1 MENLVKTKRATQLI
15 FLICGIGLSSW
26 ATMVPFA
33 KERLGLNDASLG
45 LLLLLLGGGA
55 ITLMPVASGFIQR
68 YGSRVVMRASAIVIA
83 ACLPFLLLVSNTLVM
98 GILLFIFGGGIGVI
112 DVAMNAH
119 AVQVQNAYKKPIMS
133 AIHGLFSVGG
143 LLGSIGLGFLIQLGL
158 SPIAAA
164 VCISILLLWMVV
176 TQYKFLLNREAENA
190 ITEAHHKDSTPTSK
204 KSFSWL
210 QRRVIFL
217 GVLCFLVFLA
227 EGAMLDWSALFLKE
241 NRGVPIAWAGIGYAA
256 FSIAMAIMRL
266 VGDGILSRFD
276 SRIVVITGSLLGAF
290 GLLLAV
296 LTPWWITALLGFI
309 ILGIG
314 AANIVP
320 VFFSEGGRVKG
331 VPPAVAIPAITTLGY
346 AGQLAGPAGLGYIAK
361 QSSLSMALGFTAIL
375 LILVAVAYAVVPS
388 PKK

>member
-1 MENLVKTKRATQLI
+1 MVQLDKTKKATQLI
-15 FLICGIGLSSW
+15 FLICGIALSSW

-33 KERLGLNDASLG
+33 KERLQLNDAGLG
-45 LLLLLLGGGA
+45 LLLLLLGAGA
-55 ITLMPVASGFIQR
+55 ITMMPIASIFIQR
-68 YGSRVVMRASAIVIA
+68 YGSRVVMLASAILIA
-83 ACLPFLLLVSNTLVM
+83 ACLPFLLMISNTLLM
-98 GILLFIFGGGIGVI
+98 GIMLFLFGGGIGII

-119 AVQVQNAYKKPIMS
+119 AVQVQNEYKKPIMS

-164 VCISILLLWMVV
+164 VCIAISLLWIVGS
-176 TQYKFLLNREAENA
+176 QYKYLLDLETEKA
-190 ITEAHHKDSTPTSK
+190 ITESHHSDTGTPSK

-210 QRRVIFL
+210 QRKVIYL

-256 FSIAMAIMRL
+256 FSIAMAVMRL
-266 VGDGILSRFD
+266 VGDRILSRFN
-276 SRIVVITGSLLGAF
+276 SRIVVVAGSLLGAF
-290 GLLLAV
+290 GLFLAV
-296 LTPWWITALLGFI
+296 LTPWWITALAGFI
-309 ILGIG
+309 FLGIG

-331 VPPAVAIPAITTLGY
+331 VSPAVAIPAITTLGY

-361 QSSLSMALGFTAIL
+361 QASLPFALGFTGIL
-375 LILVAVAYAVVPS
+375 LIFVAVAYIVVPS